1 MSTRIDTT
9 IDVELDSAVGPR
21 VIAPL
26 DASPEE
32 IIAALPRGWQV
43 HDEDWSNGI
52 ALPGGRVSYPLSR
65 TRGRPERAVPR
76 EAISQRWEPETVE
89 AAAQLAAL
97 LAAEDGEKVSVT
109 AATERAVHEALER
122 AQRRAAKRAG

>member
-1 MSTRIDTT
+1 M

-32 IIAALPRGWQV
+32 IEAVLPRGWQV
-43 HDEDWSNGI
+43 HDEDWSNGVT
-52 ALPGGRVSYPLSR
+52 LTGGRMSYPLSR
-65 TRGRPERAVPR
+65 TRGRPARDVPR
-76 EAISQRWEPETVE
+76 KATGQRWEPET
-89 AAAQLAAL
+89 AAAAVQLAAL
-97 LAAEDGEKVSVT
+97 LSAEDGETVSVT

-122 AQRRAAKRAG
+122 AQRRAAKRAQ